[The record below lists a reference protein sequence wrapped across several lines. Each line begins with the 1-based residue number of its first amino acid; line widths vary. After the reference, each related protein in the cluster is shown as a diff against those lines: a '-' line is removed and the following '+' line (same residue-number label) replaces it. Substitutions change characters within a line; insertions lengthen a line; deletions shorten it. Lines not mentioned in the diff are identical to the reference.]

1 MTGGDGAGLPAEDV
15 TLDDLERAA
24 ADLLRD
30 GRRVLLGITGAPASG
45 KSTTA
50 EALAARF
57 ADEAALV
64 GMDGWHL
71 AHTEL
76 GRLGRVERKG
86 APDTF
91 DAAGFVALL
100 RRVRADDGS
109 VVYAPQFRREVEDAI
124 AGALPVGPAARLV
137 VVEGNYLL
145 HDEPPWDEVLP
156 MLDACWFVDVDE
168 DLRLARLVARHV
180 HFGRGE
186 DEARERSL
194 GSDQRNAELIA
205 RTASRATRVLRITD

>member
-1 MTGGDGAGLPAEDV
+1 MTDGPGPVTPVEV
-15 TLDDLERAA
+15 TLDDLERDAA
-24 ADLLRD
+24 ALLEG
-30 GRRVLLGITGAPASG
+30 GRRAVLGIVGAPAAG

-50 EALAARF
+50 AALAARF
-57 ADEAALV
+57 GDRAALV

-76 GRLGRVERKG
+76 LRLGRAERKG

-109 VVYAPQFRREVEDAI
+109 VVYAPEFRREIEDAI
-124 AGALPVGPAARLV
+124 ASAVPIGPGARLV

-145 HDEPPWDEVLP
+145 HDEPPWDQVLP
-156 MLDACWFVDVDE
+156 LLDACWFVDVDE
-168 DLRLARLVARHV
+168 DVRIERLVARHV
-180 HFGRGE
+180 FFGRSE
-186 DEARERSL
+186 EEARARSL

-205 RTASRATRVLRITD
+205 RTAARATRVVRL